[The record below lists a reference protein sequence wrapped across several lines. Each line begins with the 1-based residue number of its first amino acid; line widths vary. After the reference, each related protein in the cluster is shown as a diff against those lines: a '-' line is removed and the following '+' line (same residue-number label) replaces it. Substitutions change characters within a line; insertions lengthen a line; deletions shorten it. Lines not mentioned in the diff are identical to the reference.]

1 MRPSHV
7 VAAVLAAALLGA
19 CSVSGAGTSM
29 AGHEAVQS
37 SETGVDAGEP
47 ARPAAV
53 ATAAA
58 SQELT
63 ERPVSVTLPS
73 GRVLPVDVVRTL
85 PGGALAIPRDIHR
98 AGWWAGSSRLGD
110 PFGSIVLAAH
120 VDSFTQGVGPA
131 AELLSTRPGAR
142 VHLAA
147 RHRTQSYRVTS
158 VRVVPRADLRRE
170 EVVFSAAGARRLV
183 LITCGGAYDA
193 SRGGYQDNVVVV
205 ARPTGHS

>member
-1 MRPSHV
+1 MRPSDV
-7 VAAVLAAALLGA
+7 AAAVLAAALLGA
-19 CSVSGAGTSM
+19 CSASGAGTS
-29 AGHEAVQS
+29 A
-37 SETGVDAGEP
+37 TGNQAAHVDAA

-53 ATAAA
+53 ATPAA
-58 SQELT
+58 SQERT

-147 RHRTQSYRVTS
+147 RHRAQSYRVTS

-170 EVVFSAAGARRLV
+170 EVVFSAAGSRRLV

-193 SRGGYQDNVVVV
+193 ARGGYQDNVVVV
-205 ARPTGHS
+205 ARPTRHS